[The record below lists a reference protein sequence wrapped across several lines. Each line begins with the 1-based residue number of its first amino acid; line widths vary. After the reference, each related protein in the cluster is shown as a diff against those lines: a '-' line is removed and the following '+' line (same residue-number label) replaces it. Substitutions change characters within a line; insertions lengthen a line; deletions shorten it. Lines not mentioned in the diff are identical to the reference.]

1 MADQGD
7 NTNHTP
13 KRRTFLKG
21 TAGTAFALTG
31 LSSVTGTSA
40 ATTGPKPIDPDDH
53 KLPNPNAKKLVISEE
68 IRDITHHWPLL
79 TTDQDLVLERVR
91 ASDVSSAEKREVR
104 AFLKEL
110 WSTYPTERVRDGNT
124 VTVRLAE
131 SSRGPLASNAEKK
144 FDKASQLEGEGFKNL
159 NYGDSA
165 IDPQWAVSTHRKMA
179 RLSAEKMNVGGKNEI
194 AGHADDPDYWDPN
207 IPNWLPGF
215 VKDAINQ
222 VMHSY
227 GHYYNPS
234 LLGGTGGAPSNAK
247 EYYNKAESSENSG
260 DTSDA
265 REKAGWACHFMVD
278 VGQPLHT
285 GAEAS
290 QAANSQIHYDYEGW
304 VADNWTSGENFS
316 DEIDNN
322 TYYPINSPSQAVK
335 DLAGVSHDYV
345 GTVFDTIKNNPNSWK
360 NDSDVIDATENS
372 LVKTGYY
379 NKGFLNGI
387 F

>member
-1 MADQGD
+1 MTEKDD
-7 NTNHTP
+7 NRLNS

-21 TAGTAFALTG
+21 SAAAAFAATG
-31 LSSVTGTSA
+31 LSAVPGSSVATS
-40 ATTGPKPIDPDDH
+40 GPEPIDPDEH
-53 KLPNPNAKKLVISEE
+53 ELPNSDVKKLQISEE
-68 IRDITHHWPLL
+68 VRDVTHHWALL
-79 TTDQDLVLERVR
+79 TTDHDLTLQRVR
-91 ASDVSSAEKREVR
+91 EADASEAQKQRVR
-104 AFLKEL
+104 AFLKDV
-110 WSTYPTERVRDGNT
+110 WDAYPTERVTDGNE
-124 VTVRLAE
+124 VTVELAG
-131 SSRGPLASNAEKK
+131 SAGGALGDNAEKK
-144 FDKASQLEGEGFKNL
+144 FDKAAELVADGTSIGGGSPTLE
-159 NYGDSA
+159 
-165 IDPQWAVSTHRKMA
+165 PQWAVSTHRKMA
-179 RLSAEKMNVGGKNEI
+179 ELSANKMGVSGASEI
-194 AGHADDPDYWDPN
+194 GGHADDPDYWDPN

-247 EYYNKAESSENSG
+247 EYFNKAQDAEDSG
-260 DTSDA
+260 NTSNA
-265 REKAGWACHFMVD
+265 REKAGWACHFIVD

-290 QAANSQIHYDYEGW
+290 QAANSSVHYDYEGW
-304 VADNWTSGENFS
+304 VNSNWDSGENFS

-335 DLAGVSHDYV
+335 DLADVSHDYV
-345 GTVFDTIKNNPNSWK
+345 GTIFDTINNNPDSWK
-360 NDSDVIDATENS
+360 DDDDVIDATENV

-379 NKGFLNGI
+379 NKGFLQEI